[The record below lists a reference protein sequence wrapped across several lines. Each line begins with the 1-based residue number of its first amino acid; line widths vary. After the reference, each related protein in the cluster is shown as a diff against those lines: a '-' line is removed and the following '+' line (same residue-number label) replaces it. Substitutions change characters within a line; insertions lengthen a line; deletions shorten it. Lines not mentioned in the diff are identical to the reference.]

1 MNFSVSSYLIGAIVT
16 GIAWSLLWEPKN
28 PNDGSATLEP
38 AESTSIRPSRSRPD
52 GRDLLINLSAEAD
65 AEDRFKSALKLRNV
79 STVDLEERLDEL
91 VDSLENG
98 ELGSAVSLLLIEWA
112 RRDPGKAIDWAW
124 ENLRGSQNWPNA
136 FRQIGPQ
143 WAWDDPAG
151 HAEFLIKHRDP
162 RMDVGSFFI
171 RFSFEEIQNFEQ
183 ITLGNRDLRGGM
195 EWVLKISPRDGF
207 RIFRQFTGSS
217 SRDPELVSAL
227 KSTDEVSSALSAWD
241 DYDPQKEEKLRSAY
255 EKNGT
260 FFQGEPEEER
270 LERQNLQADYLR
282 SRHPR
287 DQKMVQMLIERWKA
301 LDEES
306 FAKSS
311 YADWEKK

>member
-1 MNFSVSSYLIGAIVT
+1 MNFLVLSYLVGALVA
-16 GIAWSLLWEPKN
+16 GIAWVLLWEPKSS
-28 PNDGSATLEP
+28 DDVSATLES

-79 STVDLEERLDEL
+79 STVVLEERFNEL
-91 VDSLENG
+91 VDSLEDG

-112 RRDPGKAIDWAW
+112 RRDPGKAIEWAW
-124 ENLRGSQNWPNA
+124 ENLRDSQNWPNA
-136 FRQIGPQ
+136 FKQIGPQ

-151 HAEFLIKHRDP
+151 LAELLIKQRDP
-162 RMDVGSFFI
+162 AIDAGVYSGDYSI
-171 RFSFEEIQNFEQ
+171 EEIRNFEK
-183 ITLGNRDLRGGM
+183 ITLGVEDLRVGM

-241 DYDPQKEEKLRSAY
+241 DYDPQKEKELRSAY